1 MDEIKEEIFDDTQE
15 LPIEEEQ
22 ESMGSKF
29 WKHIMVPFDKL
40 KKMTLS
46 DLGATIIMILPYA
59 LLFSIFIA
67 IPVAV
72 AVFLSFTSFNMIE
85 TPTFTGFTNYIYLL
99 TQDEIFLEFVLPNT
113 LKYSLIVGPG
123 GYVLS
128 FLFAWMLAQIQKLPR
143 TILAM
148 ILYLPSMIG
157 GVFTSIIWKTM
168 FNGSESGYINS
179 ILLQLDI
186 IDVPIDFLQNPAY
199 LLNICII
206 VALWSSMGVGFL
218 SILSGMLNI
227 PQDQYEAAHIDG
239 IKNRFQEIR
248 FVTIPNMKPQML
260 FGAVMAIVNAF
271 NNGYIGVQLSGVN
284 PTPEYSAQLMINH
297 IEDYAYARYE
307 MGYAAA
313 LSVVLLLVVWLFTKV
328 AYKLFGE
335 D

>member
-85 TPTFTGFTNYIYLL
+85 TPTFSGFTNYIYLL

-313 LSVVLLLVVWLFTKV
+313 LSVVLL
-328 AYKLFGE
+328 
-335 D
+335 